1 MIDVRLIT
9 YMNEQLRRTPTEFQ
23 RYMYDKVIWSD
34 RMIGIV
40 GPRGVG
46 KSTMVKQHILLQ
58 DNRNEWLYVS
68 IDHSYFA
75 DHTITEL
82 ADECIKEGITHL
94 VLDEIHKYLNW
105 SRELKEIYD
114 VHPDLNVIFTG
125 SSVLDILKGQ
135 ADLSRRTLIFKMQGM
150 SFREYLT
157 LFHNIIL
164 PVYTLEDILNS
175 KVVLPQDFH
184 PLPYFRDYLK
194 YGYYPFCTP
203 ETYAIRLQQ
212 VIAQTVE
219 IDIPQYAGM
228 NVSTTRKL
236 RQLLSVIA
244 RTAPVKPSMQNLSK
258 ELKVSKNDVPDY
270 LLYLEKAGL
279 LAQVRDDTGG
289 FRGFGKVEKIFLDNT
304 NLMYAT
310 GNENT
315 NIGNVRE
322 TFFYNQMRVHNDVM
336 TSKVSDFRIGD
347 LTFKIGGQNK
357 GSQQLK
363 SVENGFV
370 VRDDIEYGY
379 ANIIP
384 LWYFGLNY

>member
-1 MIDVRLIT
+1 MIDLRLIT

-34 RMIGIV
+34 RMIGII

-68 IDHSYFA
+68 VDHSYFA

-94 VLDEIHKYLNW
+94 VLDEIHKYFNW
-105 SRELKEIYD
+105 SRELKQIYD
-114 VHPDLNVIFTG
+114 GHPDLNVIFTG

-164 PVYTLEDILNS
+164 PAYTLEEILNG
-175 KVVLPQDFH
+175 KVVLPRDFH
-184 PLPYFRDYLK
+184 PLPFFRDYLK

-244 RTAPVKPSMQNLSK
+244 RTVPVKPSMQNLSK

-279 LAQVRDDTGG
+279 LAQVRDDKGG
-289 FRGFGKVEKIFLDNT
+289 FRGLGKVEKIFLDNT

-310 GNENT
+310 GNEHT

-322 TFFYNQMRVHNDVM
+322 TFFYNQMRVHNDVV

-347 LTFKIGGQNK
+347 LTFEIGGQNK

-363 SVENGFV
+363 SDENGFV
-370 VRDDIEYGY
+370 VRDDIEYGHG
-379 ANIIP
+379 NIIP
-384 LWYFGLNY
+384 LWHFGLNY